1 MLHWRGK
8 QHTKQQPPKPFI
20 DLNWLIPLKFA
31 NLGLLYI
38 CEKVVI
44 FFVLRLSISLESILL
59 MNLSR
64 VEKKQTFQV
73 LGANFA
79 IRIWCSTITMVSL
92 FTFLLVQQSQGHG
105 NSTI

>member
-1 MLHWRGK
+1 MLHWHGK
-8 QHTKQQPPKPFI
+8 QHTKQQPPQPFI

-31 NLGLLYI
+31 NLDLMYI

-44 FFVLRLSISLESILL
+44 FFVLRLSIILESMLL

-64 VEKKQTFQV
+64 VGKKKTFQV

-79 IRIWCSTITMVSL
+79 IRIWCSTITVVSL
-92 FTFLLVQQSQGHG
+92 FTFLLVEQSQGHG